1 MSVRVSVSPVPE
13 SAYDAWNRLV
23 ASSPHGSIY
32 STPEYLDV
40 LSSVTGARFR
50 ILGVYKGDELLGGV
64 GLYLKNASSGTIVSS
79 RLLLYYNGL
88 VVRDYDSRYPSL
100 RTARHLEVLTAL
112 EESLSAAGY
121 ARVRIHNRHPLTDV
135 RPFIARGWCARP
147 GYSYEVPTD
156 DLKAQWDRIEQ
167 NLRRL
172 INRCSSLGTV
182 VTDTDGFDD
191 FYRLH
196 AQTHERKGAPLY
208 LPREAFRKYFERLR
222 DQNLARL
229 YCARNQDG
237 RALAAQLVLLSGHP
251 VTHTVS
257 AAADAEFLNTGA
269 TPFLRWKAF
278 EALNALGYQANDL
291 TDAAL
296 NPVTHFKSQLG
307 GNLCQTMILT
317 RPDSRMLRTQDR
329 LDSLYRN
336 ARGFMGRLLKPVKS
350 GGEEQ

>member
-1 MSVRVSVSPVPE
+1 MSVRISVRPVPE
-13 SAYDAWNRLV
+13 NAYDIWNRV
-23 ASSPHGSIY
+23 VVSSRHGSIY

-40 LSSVTGARFR
+40 LCSVTGARFS
-50 ILGVYKGDELLGGV
+50 ILGAYKGDELLGGV
-64 GLYLKNASSGTIVSS
+64 GLYLTKCSSGTIASS

-88 VVRDYDSRYPSL
+88 VVGDHVTNYPSL
-100 RTARHLEVLTAL
+100 RTARHLEILTAL
-112 EESLSAAGY
+112 EENLSAAGY
-121 ARVRIHNRHPLTDV
+121 ARVRIHNRHTLTDV
-135 RPFIARGWCARP
+135 RPFITRGWCARP
-147 GYSYEVPTD
+147 GYSYEVPVD
-156 DLKAQWDRIEQ
+156 DLKTQWDRVEQ

-172 INRCSSLGTV
+172 INRCASLGTI
-182 VTDTDGFDD
+182 VTDEDGFDD

-208 LPREAFRKYFERLR
+208 LSREAFREYFDRLKR
-222 DQNLARL
+222 QNLARL
-229 YCARNQDG
+229 YCARDQEG
-237 RALAAQLVLLSGHP
+237 RALAAQLVLLGGHP

-317 RPDSRMLRTQDR
+317 RPDSRLLRAQDR
-329 LDSLYRN
+329 IDALYRGG
-336 ARGFMGRLLKPVKS
+336 RGLIGRLVKPVKS
-350 GGEEQ
+350 GGEE